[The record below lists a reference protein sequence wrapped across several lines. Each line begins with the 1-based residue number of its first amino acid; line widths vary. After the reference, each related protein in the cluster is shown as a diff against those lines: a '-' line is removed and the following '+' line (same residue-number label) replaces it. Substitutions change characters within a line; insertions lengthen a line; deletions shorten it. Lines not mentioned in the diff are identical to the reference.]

1 MVSTLIIEHINR
13 ALSGIEQMSYHM
25 IVSYAMLYVVQYFG
39 KFLPKN

>member
-25 IVSYAMLYVVQYFG
+25 IVSYAMLYVVQ
-39 KFLPKN
+39 